1 MLIRSFDR
9 SHPVS
14 GLLPKMIRRPGTG
27 DEGVMPTAV
36 DQTWHMYDSQ
46 GQFLALAFSEKS

>member
-1 MLIRSFDR
+1 MFTRLFDR

-27 DEGVMPTAV
+27 DEGVMQTAV
-36 DQTWHMYDSQ
+36 EQTWHSYDSQ
-46 GQFLALAFSEKS
+46 G